1 MKKIILLTVII
12 FLSISVSGQ
21 EIFKV
26 PELTVGE
33 KHSNMVFM
41 FWANLAPGI
50 KFAKDHSIS
59 PYEYG
64 TYYGKLFAV
73 NRNTETG
80 FVGYAWSV
88 LHNWQ
93 LFVRESDKEI
103 EIETESDSLFIFKVP
118 SNIMLDV
125 FGEEGFVGVTAQ
137 EMLEMMNGSHAQIS
151 GSYGCISKMVLDGEW
166 VVVTVSSKI
175 LEKAD

>member
-1 MKKIILLTVII
+1 MKKIILLTVLIS
-12 FLSISVSGQ
+12 LTISVSGQ

-50 KFAKDHSIS
+50 KFAKDHNIS

-64 TYYGKLFAV
+64 AYYGKLFAA

-80 FVGYAWSV
+80 FVG
-88 LHNWQ
+88 
-93 LFVRESDKEI
+93 I
-103 EIETESDSLFIFKVP
+103 
-118 SNIMLDV
+118 
-125 FGEEGFVGVTAQ
+125 TAQ
-137 EMLEMMNGSHAQIS
+137 EILEVLNGSHAQIS
-151 GSYGCISKMVLDGEW
+151 GSYGCTSKMVLDGDW
-166 VVVTVSSKI
+166 IVVTVSKN
-175 LEKAD
+175 D